1 VHCEYVARNAIWKS
15 AHGAPAHH
23 GTFSFLVTNAVDPH
37 VKQMRRGL
45 PCAVVG
51 AGRGLCRRPP
61 SFPLPILGLPP
72 PAEALKRGSDPTLVG
87 RTNAG
92 RLNE

>member
-1 VHCEYVARNAIWKS
+1 MSRPSEAGEPS
-15 AHGAPAHH
+15 PHGAPAHH
-23 GTFSFLVTNAVDPH
+23 GTFSFLVTNAVDRH

-51 AGRGLCRRPP
+51 ARCGGLYRRPP
-61 SFPLPILGLPP
+61 SFPLPILGLAP
-72 PAEALKRGSDPTLVG
+72 PAESFQRGGDATLVG
-87 RTNAG
+87 RTDAG